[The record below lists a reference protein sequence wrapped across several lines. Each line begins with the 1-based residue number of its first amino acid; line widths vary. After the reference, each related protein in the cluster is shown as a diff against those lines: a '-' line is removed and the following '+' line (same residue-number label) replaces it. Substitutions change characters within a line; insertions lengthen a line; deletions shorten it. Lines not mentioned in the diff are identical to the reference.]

1 VGAPAANDLLA
12 DVYERLGFG
21 AECGTW
27 RNFYLTGAQE
37 LRQGVGIGAQV
48 RSPGMAGALTAE
60 QLFDSIA
67 IRVNGPRAW
76 SEEFTVDWDFT
87 DLKRGYR
94 MVLSNGALSHWESES
109 PDGAD
114 LTLTL
119 TKAALLN
126 LLASGG
132 LDNVESSGDQGVLRR
147 LLGLL
152 DEPDPGFGIVTP

>member
-1 VGAPAANDLLA
+1 
-12 DVYERLGFG
+12 
-21 AECGTW
+21 
-27 RNFYLTGAQE
+27 
-37 LRQGVGIGAQV
+37 
-48 RSPGMAGALTAE
+48 MAGALTAE